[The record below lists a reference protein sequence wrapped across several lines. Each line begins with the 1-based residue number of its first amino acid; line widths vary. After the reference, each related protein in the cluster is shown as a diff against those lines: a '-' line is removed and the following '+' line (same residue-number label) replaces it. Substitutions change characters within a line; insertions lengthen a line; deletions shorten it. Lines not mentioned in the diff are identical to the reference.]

1 MNITFLIG
9 NGFDVNLGLKTL
21 YADFYDTYIDSN
33 ESRDNDDPIKMF
45 CDKLKDDRSVYEE
58 YEKNKY
64 IFSKKPDF
72 IEEWKDFEIFFAKYA
87 KGNKDDISKI
97 IADFNNKFT
106 EYLRVQD
113 GLCDYSDKSII
124 ESFKEFVILP
134 YRYLERKHMHEIQ
147 TFYESKR
154 AEDHTY
160 QFINFNYTNTVS
172 ELVRKFKNVYSP
184 SELVAGRKFSNIFPS
199 VLDIHGNIN
208 GEYII
213 VGIDSLEQF
222 SDDNLKNNL
231 KAARH
236 CVKKV
241 INEEFGYGDRE
252 TQFAKIIKNSD
263 IIYTYGL
270 AFGAT
275 DASRWEIVRNWLK
288 VGAHH
293 KLVIFKYKSGF
304 DDINGM
310 SKGPL
315 YDAIDDTRDEY
326 LKILGFDENE
336 NFEDYYNRIYVLDSN
351 KVLNFRLV
359 QETEDNVSEKLEP
372 ALP

>member
-21 YADFYDTYIDSN
+21 YADFYDTYINSN
-33 ESRDNDDPIKMF
+33 RNRLHNDPVRLFCRKLQSDRRIYREYINNNDPNK
-45 CDKLKDDRSVYEE
+45 
-58 YEKNKY
+58 EK
-64 IFSKKPDF
+64 PEF
-72 IEEWKDFEIFFAKYA
+72 IEEWKDFEMFFAKHA

-124 ESFKEFVILP
+124 ESFKEFVIIP
-134 YRYLERKHMHEIQ
+134 YNHLERKHRHEIH
-147 TFYESKR
+147 TFYDSKR

-172 ELVRKFKNVYSP
+172 ELVGKSENVYSP
-184 SELVAGRKFSNIFPS
+184 SELVAGRKFSNIFQN

-231 KAARH
+231 K
-236 CVKKV
+236 
-241 INEEFGYGDRE
+241 
-252 TQFAKIIKNSD
+252 FAIIPKRKN
-263 IIYTYGL
+263 L
-270 AFGAT
+270 
-275 DASRWEIVRNWLK
+275 
-288 VGAHH
+288 
-293 KLVIFKYKSGF
+293 
-304 DDINGM
+304 
-310 SKGPL
+310 
-315 YDAIDDTRDEY
+315 
-326 LKILGFDENE
+326 
-336 NFEDYYNRIYVLDSN
+336 
-351 KVLNFRLV
+351 
-359 QETEDNVSEKLEP
+359 
-372 ALP
+372 

>member
-21 YADFYDTYIDSN
+21 YADFYDTYINSN
-33 ESRDNDDPIKMF
+33 RNRLHNDPVRLFCRKLQSDRRIYRDYINSNNPNK
-45 CDKLKDDRSVYEE
+45 
-58 YEKNKY
+58 EK
-64 IFSKKPDF
+64 PAF
-72 IEEWKDFEIFFAKYA
+72 IEEWKDFELFFAKNA
-87 KGNKDDISKI
+87 EGDKDDISKI

-124 ESFKEFVILP
+124 ESFKEFVVLP

-252 TQFAKIIKNSD
+252 TQFAEIIKNSD